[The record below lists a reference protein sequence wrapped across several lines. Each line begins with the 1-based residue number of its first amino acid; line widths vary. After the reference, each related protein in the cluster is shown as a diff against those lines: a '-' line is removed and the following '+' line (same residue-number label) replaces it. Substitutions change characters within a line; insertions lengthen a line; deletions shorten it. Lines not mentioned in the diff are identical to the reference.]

1 MNLFRST
8 LLAVATVLIATPL
21 THALGSEDA
30 IKQQLKIYRSIPA
43 AQRPAIFLRL
53 AADIHTLPA
62 GPDKVELADDL
73 VNEVTE
79 GDNGL
84 KTLQAAGDTLNSAL
98 AESPIAAEGGTP
110 PEPYISLA
118 KIARYMH
125 VTATLD
131 DPLFAKAL
139 QTLAE
144 EDAAVE
150 RADFTLNDLHGNT
163 VTLSKLRGK
172 VVVVNFWATWCPP
185 CRLEMPDLDAIYT
198 RLQPRGLVVLAITA
212 DDATK
217 VKAFLA
223 KNGYRLPVLLDP
235 GKTVSKRFYVDGIPK
250 TFVFNPEGKLA
261 GVAIDQTG
269 ERQFLALLAAAGLRP

>member
-1 MNLFRST
+1 MHRLRPT
-8 LLAVATVLIATPL
+8 LLVATTVLLYASV
-21 THALGSEDA
+21 THAQASESV

-43 AQRPAIFLRL
+43 AQRPPIFMRL
-53 AADIHTLPA
+53 AADIRALPA
-62 GPDKVELADDL
+62 GPDKVGLADDL

-84 KTLQAAGDTLNSAL
+84 PTLQAAGDTLTSAL
-98 AESPIAAEGGTP
+98 VESPLAAKDGAP
-110 PEPYISLA
+110 PSPYISLA
-118 KIARYMH
+118 KIVRYMH
-125 VTATLD
+125 VTAALN
-131 DPLFAKAL
+131 DPLFARAL
-139 QTLAE
+139 QTLAA

-150 RADFTLNDLHGNT
+150 KQDFTLDDLDGNK

-185 CRLEMPDLDAIYT
+185 CRLEMPDLDALYT
-198 RLQPRGLVVLAITA
+198 RLQPRGLVVLAVTA
-212 DDATK
+212 DDAAK

-223 KNGYRLPVLLDP
+223 KNGYHLPVLLDP
-235 GKTVSKRFYVDGIPK
+235 GREVSKRFYVDGIPK